1 MRHART
7 RWSIHLAACC
17 WTALLG
23 AQAGASQFDG
33 NHLFVSDPGNQVIR
47 ELDTDGSIVRLL
59 GGSTLVL
66 PQRVAFG
73 PDGNLYV
80 LDDQGGFS
88 STDHL
93 VVLSPDG
100 DVVADLPLTGLGTFD
115 AAAAPEPY
123 FAPDGRLLL
132 IDNATGAVRIVDP
145 ATGALLGSYTDPSIS
160 GLGGVRVTARGRIVV
175 ATTSSSACLAAYE
188 PDGSFAGALDSPS
201 LGTAIDSPLL
211 VDGPNG
217 TSFVLLRST
226 ATPAVAELH
235 ALATDGASL
244 AELALTDGPYL
255 DMRIGPDG
263 RIWLLG
269 EDGATLFKVS
279 QALDTAPVQVAFIPA
294 PGQATGFAFAPFR
307 IRLKASGSEVFAGQA
322 ADSVPSTGYVVSYF
336 PGADR
341 VALSLTTG
349 GDAAQFLGTDR
360 PTFHGSEPYADEAA
374 NRRLQVMF
382 SSERAGASFGV
393 AAFLKFKGTVNAT
406 TGYFKPKSASGTLDI
421 ASTVGQ
427 FHAELT
433 FVKVLE

>member
-7 RWSIHLAACC
+7 HWSIRHVLPC
-17 WTALLG
+17 WFALLG
-23 AQAGASQFDG
+23 ADALASQFVG

-47 ELDTDGSIVRLL
+47 ELDANGAIVRLL

-66 PQRVAFG
+66 PQRSTVG

-80 LDDQGGFS
+80 LDDHGGFS

-100 DVVADLPLTGLGTFD
+100 DLVADLPLTGLGSFD
-115 AAAAPEPY
+115 AADAPEPY
-123 FAPDGRLLL
+123 FAPDGKLLL

-145 ATGALLGSYTDPSIS
+145 ATGTLVGSYTDASIT

-175 ATTSSSACLAAYE
+175 ATTASSASLAAFE
-188 PDGSFAGALDSPS
+188 PDGSFAGELASPS
-201 LGTAIDSPLL
+201 LGTGVDSPLL
-211 VDGPNG
+211 IDGPNG

-226 ATPAVAELH
+226 ATPATAELH
-235 ALATDGASL
+235 ALATDGASM

-269 EDGATLFKVS
+269 ENGATLYKVNS
-279 QALDTAPVQVAFIPA
+279 ALDSAPVQVAFLPA

-307 IRLKASGSEVFAGQA
+307 IRLKASGSEVFAGQG

-341 VALSLTTG
+341 LAFSLTTG

-360 PTFHGSEPYADEAA
+360 PTFHGSEAYDDAA
-374 NRRLQVMF
+374 SNRRLQVTF
-382 SSERAGASFGV
+382 SSERAGASLGA
-393 AAFLKFKGTVNAT
+393 AAFLKIKGTVNST

-433 FVKVLE
+433 FVKVIE